1 MYIDGLIIM
10 ANLSDHERL
19 NLKKLVTE
27 MEGEDNTHN
36 IRKVKHSV
44 PMRNDIRTMDTLKT
58 KHADMRRTK
67 PDEFKSLCQSQC
79 SFLYNNYTD
88 IFNKMISDELNLTIM
103 TKLLTVLK
111 LIEDG
116 KTDQH
121 EGSVMVG
128 KLLKELYVD
137 SAVKRINNLDK
148 EHEGERVEENVGKTI
163 SWRDFKN
170 MK

>member
-1 MYIDGLIIM
+1 M
-10 ANLSDHERL
+10 ANLNDNERL

-27 MEGEDNTHN
+27 MEGVDNTAS
-36 IRKVKHSV
+36 IRTVKHSV
-44 PMRNDIRTMDTLKT
+44 PMRDDVRKMDTLKNT
-58 KHADMRRTK
+58 HADLRKTK
-67 PDEFKSLCQSQC
+67 PDEFAVLCQNQC

-88 IFNKMISDELNLTIM
+88 IFNKMLNDELDLTIM

-128 KLLKELYVD
+128 KILKELYID
-137 SAVKRINNLDK
+137 SAAKRMENLDNAHDDSVV
-148 EHEGERVEENVGKTI
+148 ELEGGKPI
-163 SWRDFKN
+163 SWREFK
-170 MK
+170 KLK

>member
-1 MYIDGLIIM
+1 M

-27 MEGEDNTHN
+27 MEGEDNTST

-44 PMRNDIRTMDTLKT
+44 PMRDDVRALNNLKNT
-58 KHADMRRTK
+58 HAELRK
-67 PDEFKSLCQSQC
+67 NSPDEFKTLCETNC

-88 IFNKMISDELNLTIM
+88 IFNKLLNDELDLTIM

-128 KLLKELYVD
+128 KILKELYVD
-137 SAVKRINNLDK
+137 SATKRLENLDK
-148 EHEGERVEENVGKTI
+148 QHEGERADPNAGKSI
-163 SWRDFKN
+163 SWREYKKMN
-170 MK
+170 A